1 MRLFFIYS
9 LVVTLLLSAP
19 LVGALSVDSGYV
31 YPVNLSVL
39 YPLSRGTSW
48 AGLYGVLPV
57 VDREKASYYSGAFGY
72 LQIAPTDLNEVTSSV
87 IVNLRDQLHV
97 TDYNDWWIA
106 FSPSDS
112 VDFTKLQS
120 TCDKNLDA
128 LLEGNFCPDC
138 SPQKTFT
145 VDKNILVGGI
155 TYCAKGTLIYGGVP
169 TYVLLSAD
177 GNVVYLGDVGKY
189 TILGTSANFGVL
201 ASIPQREN
209 LFVYL
214 VRKQV
219 YCGDGVCDPTDPAG
233 CSDCVGLEINV
244 NPLSWDVNV
253 GQAATYLVT
262 VQNVGFE
269 NLTPTFTYR
278 IVSGDSNGISV
289 SLSATKA
296 ILPVGEKVS
305 VTVTAKALSAGDYG
319 IQFVAQ
325 AGDANYYSP
334 TFYLRTVK
342 PPAPQE
348 QTPAPPGGTG
358 ETNTTQEQ
366 NKIVKLK
373 TGGFYIPWKHCI
385 SNVRVSGPDR
395 VNAKREENVT
405 INYYVQNGGTC
416 AEDLNISATVSPDEP
431 HSVYPTYLHLR
442 PGEGQRVVV
451 HVVPH
456 RGGLHTVVVSAK
468 GLVES
473 KYTTQLFV
481 SAELARPV
489 QSSCKED
496 LLVNAPSKITIFE
509 GQELNA
515 VIIKNLGTC
524 PTRITVVLSKSVGGV
539 GVTLDRK
546 EIELSP
552 GETYHYIFP
561 SLAAGNYTLD
571 VRTDTLEKKSTIIVE
586 PKPLFQGVSDTL
598 ARARL
603 AVLAFLVVAFIV
615 LAGYLRYRYLR

>member
-9 LVVTLLLSAP
+9 LVVTLLLAAP
-19 LVGALSVDSGYV
+19 LVGALSVHSGYV

-39 YPLSRGTSW
+39 YPLARGTSW
-48 AGLYGVLPV
+48 AGLYGVLSAV
-57 VDREKASYYSGAFGY
+57 TREKAAYYLGAFGY
-72 LQIAPTDLNEVTSSV
+72 LQIAPTDLNELTSSV

-106 FSPSDS
+106 FSRSDS

-120 TCDKNLDA
+120 TCDANLDA
-128 LLEGNFCPDC
+128 LLDGNFCPDC
-138 SPQKTFT
+138 TPSKTYT
-145 VDKNILVGGI
+145 IEKNIFVAGVE
-155 TYCAKGTLIYGGVP
+155 YCAWGTLIYGDVP
-169 TYVLLSAD
+169 TYVLLAPD
-177 GNVVYLGDVGKY
+177 GNVVYLGDVGSY
-189 TILGTSANFGVL
+189 TILGTAENFGVL
-201 ASIPQREN
+201 ASIPRPEN
-209 LFVYL
+209 LYVYL

-253 GQAATYLVT
+253 GQGATYLVT
-262 VQNVGFE
+262 VENVGFE

-278 IVSGDSNGISV
+278 IVSGDTNGISV

-305 VTVTAKALSAGDYG
+305 VTVTAKALAAGDYG

-325 AGDANYYSP
+325 AGEANYYSP
-334 TFYLRTVK
+334 TFYLKTVT
-342 PPAPQE
+342 PPAPEQ
-348 QTPAPPGGTG
+348 QTPPPAGGAG
-358 ETNTTQEQ
+358 ETNTAEEQ
-366 NKIVKLK
+366 NKIIKLK

-385 SNVRVSGPDR
+385 SNVHVSGPDR

-416 AEDLNISATVSPDEP
+416 AEDLNVVVSVSPNEP
-431 HSVYPTYLHLR
+431 YSVYPEILHLR

-456 RGGLHTVVVSAK
+456 RGGLHTVTVSAK
-468 GLVES
+468 GLLES
-473 KYTTQLFV
+473 KYATQLFV
-481 SAELARPV
+481 SEKLARPE
-489 QSSCKED
+489 QRTCKED
-496 LLVNAPSKITIFE
+496 ILVTAPNKVTIVE

-515 VIIKNLGTC
+515 VTIKNLGSCTA
-524 PTRITVVLSKSVGGV
+524 RVTVVLSKSAGGV
-539 GVTLDRK
+539 TMTLDRK
-546 EIELSP
+546 EIDLSP

-571 VRTDTLEKKSTIIVE
+571 VRTETLEKKSSIIVE
-586 PKPLFQGVSDTL
+586 PKPLFQSVSDTV